1 METINQEGNN
11 SLHDILISSDCID
24 VTELKSNF
32 KEYYSKTSREKRN
45 LFMNS
50 RNIYG
55 NTPLMEYVSC
65 MEPNSE
71 IVSDLVN
78 NFDCDV
84 NIKDNLGMT
93 PLHKVVLL
101 HFLPERIVEG
111 KFLGELEK
119 AIVDQQFLNEKE
131 LIVLLIQA
139 GADVNAADVFGR
151 TPLFLA
157 NDLHVIQT
165 LMKGGANLDITDKCG
180 RSVLLSALSMPNN
193 EYLVD
198 FYISIMNKEQISK
211 VDIFESTSI
220 DYAKILYLESIEKK
234 LQKLGVKQNT
244 ERLLES
250 LATSHSKQT
259 VLYKLETILTFRK
272 LDLKKKKCVHY
283 TDVMMSKDLSFVLHQ
298 PKCCDDICAILNSPG
313 FGVPKVKN
321 ESDDIKTCITEL
333 VSVICKNMG
342 RLDPRMK
349 CTLFPTGS
357 SAEGTKLGDPTEFDF
372 VFCLDQFSDLCEVEE
387 IEAKKGFAELKGSV
401 IPDIYSSFF
410 DDNRKCSATEIRLVF
425 SKLLKKTVLDESIW
439 RTTNIF
445 FNGDVNHLQEYDRP
459 VFTLK
464 LQYFGVHY
472 KDLGI
477 SLDIVPAVR
486 KFGWW
491 PQDTDPK
498 HFETLPEEVK
508 NEGCLYYFKTHIMI
522 WIRC

>member
-24 VTELKSNF
+24 VTELKSNL

-111 KFLGELEK
+111 KLLGELEK

-180 RSVLLSALSMPNN
+180 RSVLLSALSMSNN

-244 ERLLES
+244 ERLFES

-349 CTLFPTGS
+349 CTLSRRAVQQKEPNWEIQLNLILYFVLTS
-357 SAEGTKLGDPTEFDF
+357 FRIFVKLRR
-372 VFCLDQFSDLCEVEE
+372 LKQKRDLQN
-387 IEAKKGFAELKGSV
+387 LKG
-401 IPDIYSSFF
+401 PLFLTY
-410 DDNRKCSATEIRLVF
+410 
-425 SKLLKKTVLDESIW
+425 TVLFSM
-439 RTTNIF
+439 TTEN
-445 FNGDVNHLQEYDRP
+445 VLRQ
-459 VFTLK
+459 
-464 LQYFGVHY
+464 
-472 KDLGI
+472 
-477 SLDIVPAVR
+477 
-486 KFGWW
+486 KFGW
-491 PQDTDPK
+491 
-498 HFETLPEEVK
+498 
-508 NEGCLYYFKTHIMI
+508 YFQNS
-522 WIRC
+522 